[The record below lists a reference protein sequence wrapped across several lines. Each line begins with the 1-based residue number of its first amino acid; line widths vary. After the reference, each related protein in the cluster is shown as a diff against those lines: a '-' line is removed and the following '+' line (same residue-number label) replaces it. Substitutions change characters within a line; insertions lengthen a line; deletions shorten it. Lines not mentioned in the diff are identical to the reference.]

1 MDFLNEQRL
10 SETDLETNPANRV
23 AICLCIDT
31 SFSMIEENRIKHV
44 NNSVRKFIE
53 DSKNDEYA
61 VDAIDLCI
69 VTFGGKPEVVQPF
82 ANVSKINFKDL
93 SPGGDTPLAQAVNM
107 AMNAIKERR
116 NQYSA
121 HGITSY
127 KPWLIIMSDGE
138 ATDDVSLSASWVRE
152 AIQNREVKVKC
163 IDMSSDKKNSLSAF
177 TPDGEVS
184 VLTDFQIDNFFEMLS
199 RSAAG
204 LSTAVPG
211 LDDDYNFN
219 F

>member
-1 MDFLNEQRL
+1 MDFLKEQRL
-10 SETDLETNPANRV
+10 SEKDLETNPANRV

-31 SFSMIEENRIKHV
+31 SFSMIEDNRIKHI
-44 NNSVRKFIE
+44 NTAVRKFIE

-61 VDAIDLCI
+61 ADAIDLCI
-69 VTFGGKPEVVQPF
+69 VTFGGKAEIVQPF
-82 ANVSKINFKDL
+82 ANVSKIIFKDFTP
-93 SPGGDTPLAQAVNM
+93 SGDTPLAKAVSLSLD
-107 AMNAIKERR
+107 AITERR
-116 NQYSA
+116 NQYSS

-138 ATDDVSLSASWVRE
+138 ATDDISTISSTVKK
-152 AIQNREVKVKC
+152 AIKNRRVKVKC
-163 IDMSSDKKNSLSAF
+163 IDMSSDRKNSLAGF
-177 TPDGEVS
+177 TLDGDVS

-211 LDDDYNFN
+211 LDDDYSLNL
-219 F
+219 